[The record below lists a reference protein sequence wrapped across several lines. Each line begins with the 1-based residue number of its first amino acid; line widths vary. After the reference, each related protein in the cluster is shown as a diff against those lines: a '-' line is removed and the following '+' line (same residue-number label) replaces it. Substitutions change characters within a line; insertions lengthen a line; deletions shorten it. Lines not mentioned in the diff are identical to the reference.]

1 MQCMPLSGGPETA
14 KARLA
19 ARLHTSLHPGRQAAV
34 PADAA
39 APVAVQ
45 WLWLDLNRAGV
56 DA

>member
-19 ARLHTSLHPGRQAAV
+19 ARLHTSLQPGRQAAV